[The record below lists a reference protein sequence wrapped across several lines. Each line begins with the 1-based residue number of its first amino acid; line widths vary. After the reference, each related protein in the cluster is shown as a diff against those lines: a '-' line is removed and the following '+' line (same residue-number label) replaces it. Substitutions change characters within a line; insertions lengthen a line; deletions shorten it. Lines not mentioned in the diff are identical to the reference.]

1 MTKYQSS
8 NNIEYPNS
16 KNQTL
21 LSKWSCVESKMV
33 KNLPFLVIP
42 SKEGIQAFSFLFWIP
57 AKAGMTALFSS
68 TVGTWNLVVGSL
80 Y

>member
-21 LSKWSCVESKMV
+21 LSKWSCIESKMV

-42 SKEGIQAFSFLFWIP
+42 SEEGIQAFSFLFWIP
-57 AKAGMTALFSS
+57 AFAGMTALFSS

>member
-1 MTKYQSS
+1 
-8 NNIEYPNS
+8 
-16 KNQTL
+16 
-21 LSKWSCVESKMV
+21 MV

-57 AKAGMTALFSS
+57 VFAGMTALFSS